1 VRIRFLSGSPRPC
14 GSGRR
19 QDAKRVCSFP
29 PDIYKAQLEYAIFD
43 LYDGFYEEWANQNA
57 KKVPEIAREAIA
69 VRKYQKE
76 FSPQRN
82 GDLDGFAVC
91 LASLGGLCEAIV
103 SGKPSF
109 EHVYGE
115 SFFEYLGRRPQD
127 ASVFNRAMTNATSGN
142 LPAILAAYDFS
153 RFGKIVDV
161 GGGQGALLRGILE
174 RCPDATGVLCD
185 VPSLVAQATE
195 IRGQQW
201 RTAVIS
207 LVRTCSNLRLQV
219 ATPIS

>member
-1 VRIRFLSGSPRPC
+1 MQSASAASRPIFT
-14 GSGRR
+14 RR
-19 QDAKRVCSFP
+19 SSSTP
-29 PDIYKAQLEYAIFD
+29 SLTI
-43 LYDGFYEEWANQNA
+43 YDGFYAEWANQNA
-57 KKVPEIAREAIA
+57 KKVPEIGEAIA

-127 ASVFNRAMTNATSGN
+127 ASVFNRAMTNATS

-153 RFGKIVDV
+153 HFGKIVDV

-185 VPSLVAQATE
+185 VPPRQ
-195 IRGQQW
+195 
-201 RTAVIS
+201 
-207 LVRTCSNLRLQV
+207 LRSGDSSGGPL
-219 ATPIS
+219 